1 MRKVGLLATV
11 EAKPGK
17 EQEVE
22 NFLISALPL
31 AEAEAAT
38 ITWYAF
44 KISDSKFGIFD
55 TFEGEAGRQAHLS
68 GEIAKALMG
77 KADELL
83 AKAPSIEMVDVLAV
97 K

>member
-1 MRKVGLLATV
+1 MVKFGLLATLD
-11 EAKPGK
+11 AKPGK

-22 NFLISALPL
+22 NFIKSALPL
-31 AEAEAAT
+31 AEAEEAT

-44 KISDSKFGIFD
+44 KISDSQFGIFD
-55 TFEGEAGRQAHLS
+55 TFEGEEGRTAHLE

-83 AKAPSIEMVDVLAV
+83 AKAPSIEKIDVLAA